1 MISNSTLNDSIVSY
15 LRETLSAKR
24 VEHILR
30 VAETARRLAAAHGL
44 DTERAYTAAL
54 LHDNARETPGPVLL
68 TECRRRGIEILP
80 IDEVNPVPRLHGQL
94 GAAIARERFGI
105 EDVELLHAI
114 SSHTLGRV
122 GMTPLEMVV
131 FLADYTEPGR
141 DPHLGLEEVRE
152 AAQQDLSL
160 ATRMA
165 MDYTM
170 RHLLDKKR
178 SLHPQVVDARNWIL
192 TGAGAPSQTERL
204 KGGNS

>member
-1 MISNSTLNDSIVSY
+1 MITNSTLNDSIVGY

-30 VAETARRLAAAHGL
+30 VAETARRLAVRHGL
-44 DTERAYTAAL
+44 DAEAAYTAAL

-68 TECRRRGIEILP
+68 AECRRRGIGILA

-105 EDVELLHAI
+105 EHAEI
-114 SSHTLGRV
+114 LNAIASHTLGRV

-141 DPHLGLEEVRE
+141 DPHDGLSEVRE
-152 AAQQDLSL
+152 AAQQDLAL

-170 RHLLDKKR
+170 RYLLEKRR

-192 TGAGAPSQTERL
+192 TGAGGRDMATSD
-204 KGGNS
+204 GGKS

>member
-15 LRETLSAKR
+15 LRETLSEKR

-30 VAETARRLAAAHGL
+30 VAETARQLAKAHGL
-44 DTERAYTAAL
+44 DAARAYTAAL

-68 TECRRRGIEILP
+68 EECRRRGIAILP

-105 EDVELLHAI
+105 EDAELLNAI

-141 DPHLGLEEVRE
+141 DPHEGLDAVRE
-152 AAQQDLSL
+152 AATQDLAL

-170 RHLLDKKR
+170 RYLLDKKR

-192 TGAGAPSQTERL
+192 TRAGASSPA
-204 KGGNS
+204 

>member
-1 MISNSTLNDSIVSY
+1 MISNSTLNGSIVDY
-15 LRETLSAKR
+15 LRDKLSAKR

-30 VAETARRLAAAHGL
+30 VAETARRLASAHGL

-68 TECRRRGIEILP
+68 VECRKRGISILP

-94 GAAIARERFGI
+94 GAAIAREQFGI
-105 EDVELLHAI
+105 DDVEILNAI

-141 DPHLGLEEVRE
+141 DPHPGLDEVRE
-152 AAQQDLSL
+152 AAPQDLAL
-160 ATRMA
+160 ATRLA

-170 RHLLDKKR
+170 RYLLDKKR

-192 TGAGAPSQTERL
+192 TRAGESSLA
-204 KGGNS
+204 